1 MSHPS
6 KTTKHSPRGI
16 ACAKPKPYPT
26 NLNVKDWGCPA
37 DKHLP
42 QAYIDRHADRPY
54 QDNCLDMDGLWI
66 IREKQKHH
74 EWMKTK
80 VKPQKS
86 TKHCTNKPESAER
99 VGGRWCIVE
108 HDIPDKTDKNE
119 GYGEEGLEVGW
130 GKENG
135 RDDEGWMLI
144 HTIVGK
150 EGRLALGDEEWENI

>member
-16 ACAKPKPYPT
+16 VCAKTKPYPT
-26 NLNVKDWGCPA
+26 NLNIKDWGCPA

-42 QAYIDRHADRPY
+42 QAYIDRHADRPH
-54 QDNCLDMDGLWI
+54 QDHYLDMDGLWI
-66 IREKQKHH
+66 REKEKHH

-86 TKHCTNKPESAER
+86 TKHCTNKPESVER
-99 VGGRWCIVE
+99 VGGRWSIVE
-108 HDIPDKTDKNE
+108 HDSLDKNE
-119 GYGEEGLEVGW
+119 GRGEEGLEVGW
-130 GKENG
+130 GKDNG

-150 EGRLALGDEEWENI
+150 EGRLALGDEEWEKI